1 MAAARGARR
10 ESRPME
16 QALETANAVNLEFFY
31 WVSIALMFAIH
42 AGFLVYESGASRVK
56 NVLAS
61 AMKNLM
67 TLAVVIPTFF
77 FFGWFLYNSMVTGV
91 PRINP
96 LAEAAL
102 PWSANMGPNLADSA
116 SGVFWGC
123 FALFS
128 ATTASIVS
136 GAVIERIRLSAFL
149 ILAVV
154 VGSVVWIIGAS
165 WGWHPAGWMLTELG
179 FHDAG
184 AAGCVH
190 LIAGAF
196 ALGVLINLG
205 PRIGRFL
212 PDGTAVTIRG
222 HNLWMSMLG
231 LLLIYMGFFGFLMGC
246 VIYTGDG
253 FINIYGAPT
262 NLSAWVF
269 NLLMGLAGGL
279 IGAYFASRG
288 EPFWCV
294 SGGLGGVI
302 AVAAGIDLYHP
313 ALAFVIAVIGTVLM
327 VYAARA
333 LERFGID
340 DAVGAVA
347 VHGAVGFW
355 SLIAMGIFAAGY
367 PNVVG
372 PDTSLGGQ
380 AVGAVVFLALG
391 FVPGYVAS
399 KLLAVAG
406 LLRVPPAVEAA
417 GLDLSEIPASA
428 YPEGIPATPEP
439 RIAVVASTNGG
450 PAVAEPATT

>member
-1 MAAARGARR
+1 MQ
-10 ESRPME
+10 SS
-16 QALETANAVNLEFFY
+16 LETVNAVNLEFFY

-77 FFGWFLYNSMVTGV
+77 FAGWFIYNSMVTGV
-91 PRINP
+91 PRLNP

-102 PWSANMGPNLADSA
+102 PWSANMGPNLSDSL

-149 ILAVV
+149 LLATVI
-154 VGSVVWIIGAS
+154 GSIVWVIAAS

-196 ALGVLINLG
+196 TLGVLINLG

-212 PDGTAVTIRG
+212 PDGTPVTIRG

-231 LLLIYMGFFGFLMGC
+231 LMLIYVGFFGFMMGC
-246 VIYTGDG
+246 VIYSGDG
-253 FINIYGAPT
+253 FLNIYGAPT

-269 NLLMGLAGGL
+269 NMLMGLAGGL
-279 IGAYFASRG
+279 VGAYIVSKA

-294 SGGLGGVI
+294 SGGLAGVI
-302 AVAAGIDLYHP
+302 AVAAGIDVYHP
-313 ALAFVIAVIGTVLM
+313 GLAFVIAVIGSALM
-327 VYAARA
+327 VFVAGLVERA
-333 LERFGID
+333 KID

-355 SLIAMGIFAAGY
+355 SLIAMGIFASGY

-380 AVGAVVFLALG
+380 ALGAVLFLALG
-391 FVPGYVAS
+391 FVPGWVVS
-399 KLLAVAG
+399 KALALAG
-406 LLRVPPAVEAA
+406 LLRVPPAVEVA

-428 YPEGIPATPEP
+428 YPEGVPPTPEP
-439 RIAVVASTNGG
+439 RVAM
-450 PAVAEPATT
+450 PALPEPVTT

>member
-1 MAAARGARR
+1 MNELQTSL
-10 ESRPME
+10 ES
-16 QALETANAVNLEFFY
+16 ANAVNLEFFY

-77 FFGWFLYNSMVTGV
+77 FFGWFLYNAMVTGV

-102 PWSANMGPNLADSA
+102 PWSANMGPNLSDSL

-149 ILAVV
+149 ILAAVI
-154 VGSVVWIIGAS
+154 GSVVWVIGAS

-196 ALGVLINLG
+196 TLGVLINLG

-212 PDGTAVTIRG
+212 ADGTAVTIRG

-231 LLLIYMGFFGFLMGC
+231 LMLIYIGFFGFMMGC
-246 VIYTGDG
+246 VIYSGDG
-253 FINIYGAPT
+253 FVNIYGAPT

-269 NLLMGLAGGL
+269 NMLMGLAGGL
-279 IGAYFASRG
+279 IGAYIASRG

-302 AVAAGIDLYHP
+302 AVAAGIDVYHP
-313 ALAFVIAVIGTVLM
+313 ALAFVIAVAGALLM
-327 VYAARA
+327 VFAAGVV
-333 LERFGID
+333 ERLKID

-347 VHGAVGFW
+347 VHGVVGFW
-355 SLIAMGIFAAGY
+355 SLIAMGIFASGY

-372 PDTSLGGQ
+372 PDVSIGGQ
-380 AVGAVVFLALG
+380 ALGAVVFLALG
-391 FVPGYVAS
+391 FVPGWVVS
-399 KLLAVAG
+399 KALAVAG
-406 LLRVPPAVEAA
+406 LLRVPPAVEIA
-417 GLDLSEIPASA
+417 GLDLSEIPATA
-428 YPEGIPATPEP
+428 YPEGVPPTPEP
-439 RIAVVASTNGG
+439 RIALAASANGQ
-450 PAVAEPATT
+450 PAVAEPATS